1 MDFSFSG
8 FFFRWDEIYGQQY
21 NTLLQASNAISML
34 RMRYILLL
42 FYFIYFLW
50 SPQLIA
56 MPHHSCFC
64 TLETKQSLLSDRC
77 MLPLLLSG
85 WQPMACSHHQCLLV
99 APVAVPPHN
108 DRNFISQRLVKGI
121 SLKRT
126 VFFFVFCRPRA
137 QTLNKCAIL
146 ICQVKIDY
154 YTVKGSRLLW
164 QMATVTGCCIHIV
177 S

>member
-1 MDFSFSG
+1 MHICHGFFFFFFFPFSG
-8 FFFRWDEIYGQQY
+8 FFFRAGTRYMDNSTTRCSKPPMQFPCCEC
-21 NTLLQASNAISML
+21 AIFCCC
-34 RMRYILLL
+34 
-42 FYFIYFLW
+42 FYFLFPLE
-50 SPQLIA
+50 SSIA

-126 VFFFVFCRPRA
+126 VFFCFL
-137 QTLNKCAIL
+137 QTKSTNSQQMCNPYLSGQN
-146 ICQVKIDY
+146 
-154 YTVKGSRLLW
+154 RLLY
-164 QMATVTGCCIHIV
+164 C
-177 S
+177 